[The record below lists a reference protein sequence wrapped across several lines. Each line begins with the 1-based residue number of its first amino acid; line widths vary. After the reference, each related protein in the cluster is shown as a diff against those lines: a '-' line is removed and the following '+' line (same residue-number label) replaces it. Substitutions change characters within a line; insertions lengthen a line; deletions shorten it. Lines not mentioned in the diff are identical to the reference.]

1 MSAARFG
8 RRGRGHWSSLG
19 GPETD
24 ADNIAECCYCACSML
39 RQVAPRLVS
48 FEEQV
53 AAVRE
58 ALAALHEAQE
68 DWSAAAQTLAGID
81 LDSGAS

>member
-1 MSAARFG
+1 
-8 RRGRGHWSSLG
+8 
-19 GPETD
+19 
-24 ADNIAECCYCACSML
+24 ML

-58 ALAALHEAQE
+58 ALAALHETQE